1 MIKELVLK
9 KPIMAHNEKLYVLEL
24 REPSYDEIEAI
35 GFPFTVSGDGGV
47 RLDSSVALK
56 YIPVLA
62 GIPRSSAAQ
71 LAKLDIFKACML
83 ILNFLPGRRRRRTQK
98 AGLQHRIL
106 LANKSLELRRAA
118 ISDFLELELEAVRIN
133 EEMKHG

>member
-1 MIKELVLK
+1 MKFSYKLVIAAFFFTVIGSFIWSANHYYSKYQHEK
-9 KPIMAHNEKLYVLEL
+9 KRADEAVQNAKSATVITNNVLQSLQIVNTVLE
-24 REPSYDEIEAI
+24 A
-35 GFPFTVSGDGGV
+35 DGGV

-83 ILNFLPGRRRRRTQK
+83 ILNFFTRSET
-98 AGLQHRIL
+98 
-106 LANKSLELRRAA
+106 
-118 ISDFLELELEAVRIN
+118 
-133 EEMKHG
+133 EEDSESGSTTPHTSGE

>member
-1 MIKELVLK
+1 
-9 KPIMAHNEKLYVLEL
+9 
-24 REPSYDEIEAI
+24 

-83 ILNFLPGRRRRRTQK
+83 ILNFFTRSET
-98 AGLQHRIL
+98 
-106 LANKSLELRRAA
+106 
-118 ISDFLELELEAVRIN
+118 
-133 EEMKHG
+133 EEDSESESTTPHTSGE

>member
-1 MIKELVLK
+1 
-9 KPIMAHNEKLYVLEL
+9 AHNEKLYVLEL

-83 ILNFLPGRRRRRTQK
+83 ILNFFTRSET
-98 AGLQHRIL
+98 
-106 LANKSLELRRAA
+106 
-118 ISDFLELELEAVRIN
+118 
-133 EEMKHG
+133 EEDSESESTTPHTSGE

>member
-1 MIKELVLK
+1 
-9 KPIMAHNEKLYVLEL
+9 
-24 REPSYDEIEAI
+24 SYDEIEAI

-83 ILNFLPGRRRRRTQK
+83 ILNFFTRSET
-98 AGLQHRIL
+98 
-106 LANKSLELRRAA
+106 
-118 ISDFLELELEAVRIN
+118 
-133 EEMKHG
+133 EEDSESESTTPHTSGE